1 MKKTILELKNGE
13 SGNVKSVTAGK
24 DATRRLYEMGFNT
37 GAPVKIVKNDSG
49 PIIVCLDGNKV
60 AIGRGLAERITLD
73 IK

>member
-13 SGNVKSVTAGK
+13 AGNVKSVTAGK